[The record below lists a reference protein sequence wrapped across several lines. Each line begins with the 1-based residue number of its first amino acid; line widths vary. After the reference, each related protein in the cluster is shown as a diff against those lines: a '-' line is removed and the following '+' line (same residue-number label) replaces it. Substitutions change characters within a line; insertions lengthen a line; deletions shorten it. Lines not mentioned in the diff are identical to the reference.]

1 MSIAAL
7 SCSSQLGGFTY
18 GAVGR
23 AGSSLAAV
31 TLALEMDDH
40 SHCLNR
46 ASPSSSHFVSDIT
59 RYKLALLQQQQ
70 QQLQQQ
76 HGGSVVVVA
85 GQNGSSSVEPRLADE
100 NNYMLRS
107 GAAATATTISGGV
120 QCSVSAAG
128 TVVVAAGSASGGQSL
143 ECQPIPAAAARPRSA
158 SLSLVSRLS
167 SPCRHPTHS
176 HPPTPPPLHLGDAS
190 AAPLLLA
197 RVKIPA
203 APSTSSLPPAPYSRL
218 LCACLPTCCCDCNL
232 LSSIAE
238 CQAVYHQACARYI
251 GGSNSTTASDP
262 AAGCCSSSVSSIT
275 TGASEAAFNDVPS
288 PTLPQTVPQD
298 VVSLSLYL
306 TASVFL
312 VIFLNRENIFRKF
325 CKGEKQRRHKS
336 SNFFFFFFLVGYR
349 FSFVC

>member
-7 SCSSQLGGFTY
+7 SCSSSQLGGFTY
-18 GAVGR
+18 GAVVGR

-40 SHCLNR
+40 SLHCLNR
-46 ASPSSSHFVSDIT
+46 SSPTSSTSSSSHFLSEIT

-70 QQLQQQ
+70 QQ

-85 GQNGSSSVEPRLADE
+85 GQQNGSVEPRLADE

-107 GAAATATTISGGV
+107 GAAAAAAASASGGV

-128 TVVVAAGSASGGQSL
+128 TVVVAGSASGGQSL
-143 ECQPIPAAAARPRSA
+143 ECQPIPAAAAAVVSRPRSA

-176 HPPTPPPLHLGDAS
+176 HPPTPPPLHLGDSAS

-203 APSTSSLPPAPYSRL
+203 ATAAPAASTSLLPPAPYSRL

-251 GGSNSTTASDP
+251 GSNSTTTASEP
-262 AAGCCSSSVSSIT
+262 ANSGCCSSSVSSIT
-275 TGASEAAFNDVPS
+275 TGTSEAAFNDVPS

-298 VVSLSLYL
+298 VVSLSLSL
-306 TASVFL
+306 SHSIRFL
-312 VIFLNRENIFRKF
+312 LFLIFLKIRENLFRSLREETKDA
-325 CKGEKQRRHKS
+325 
-336 SNFFFFFFLVGYR
+336 
-349 FSFVC
+349 